1 MISGVSQIPL
11 MQGTKLSKHAKGG
24 LFYIPEIYFI
34 EFVSSKTVIVLLH
47 DQRLKDIIIL

>member
-1 MISGVSQIPL
+1 MISGVPQIPL
-11 MQGTKLSKHAKGG
+11 MQGTKLSMQREG

-47 DQRLKDIIIL
+47 DQRLKDIIVL